1 MQTLNKEIKTKEF
14 RKVYLL
20 YGDEAFLKRSYKKRF
35 REAVTP
41 DASDMNYVYYE
52 GRDTDVSE
60 VTGAADT
67 MPFFADK
74 KLIIIENSG
83 WFKTGRSESAVMAD
97 YLDCCPDTAVIVFI
111 EDEADKRNRLYKKI
125 DETGYICRLDH
136 PTESAMEKWAGGI
149 LNCEGKKITLAD
161 MQYFLSL
168 TGLDM
173 QKARNELDKLISYTG
188 SRDVITRADIDAI
201 TTATETNR
209 IFDMVRDI
217 TQGRRR
223 EAMTLYSDLLSLKEP
238 PMRILFLIA
247 RQFDQLLSVKDHMM
261 AGHRADQIASAL
273 KIPSRAVEGM
283 MRQVRNYDRSL
294 LISYVERCVQ
304 LEEDIKTGNIPEQ
317 LAVELIIC
325 ADER

>member
-1 MQTLNKEIKTKEF
+1 
-14 RKVYLL
+14 
-20 YGDEAFLKRSYKKRF
+20 
-35 REAVTP
+35 
-41 DASDMNYVYYE
+41 
-52 GRDTDVSE
+52 
-60 VTGAADT
+60 
-67 MPFFADK
+67 
-74 KLIIIENSG
+74 
-83 WFKTGRSESAVMAD
+83 
-97 YLDCCPDTAVIVFI
+97 
-111 EDEADKRNRLYKKI
+111 
-125 DETGYICRLDH
+125 
-136 PTESAMEKWAGGI
+136 MEKWAGGI
-149 LNCEGKKITLAD
+149 LNREGKKITLAD